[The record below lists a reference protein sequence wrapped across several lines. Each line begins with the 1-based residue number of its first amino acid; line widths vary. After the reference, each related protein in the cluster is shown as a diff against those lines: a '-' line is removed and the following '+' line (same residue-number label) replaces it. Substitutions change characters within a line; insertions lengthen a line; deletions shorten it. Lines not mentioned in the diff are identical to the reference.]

1 MTEVLEL
8 RRVGK
13 TYTAGRGRSETIALS
28 NVDLTIGE
36 GEFLSIVGAS
46 GCGKSTLLRI
56 VAGLERATSGDLLLD
71 GAPITRPGRDRG
83 MVFQQYTLFPWLT
96 ALDNIEFA
104 LRDSSRRERTD
115 IAREYLEVV
124 GLTAFADHFPAQ
136 LSGGMQQRVAIA
148 RALALRPRILLM
160 DEPFGALDSQTR
172 MLMQELLLAIWERDR
187 LSVLF
192 VTHDVE
198 EAIFLADRV
207 CVMAS
212 KPGRVRELVGVEAER
227 PRTLE
232 QQSTDTFIAAR
243 NHVRG
248 LIHDEAVHATSG
260 LEAVLSRREPAGGA
274 A

>member
-1 MTEVLEL
+1 MTDVLQL
-8 RRVGK
+8 RGLGK
-13 TYTAGRGRSETIALS
+13 TYAGGKGRGETVALD

-56 VAGLERATSGDLLLD
+56 VAGLERQSSGELLLD
-71 GAPITRPGRDRG
+71 GTPITRPGRDRG

-96 ALDNIEFA
+96 ALENIEFA
-104 LRDSSRRERTD
+104 LRDSGRRERSE

-124 GLTAFADHFPAQ
+124 GLTSFAEHFPAQ

-212 KPGRVRELVGVEAER
+212 KPGRVRELVRVEAER
-227 PRTLE
+227 PRILE
-232 QQSTDTFIAAR
+232 QQSSPQFIAAR
-243 NHVRG
+243 
-248 LIHDEAVHATSG
+248 
-260 LEAVLSRREPAGGA
+260 
-274 A
+274 